1 VDNLEEANRQW
12 LLLIFPL
19 FEKKFI
25 KKILEFSVKLQWVD
39 FTAFHIFLNSQT
51 VFSETIVYRL

>member
-1 VDNLEEANRQW
+1 VDNLEEANGQW

-19 FEKKFI
+19 FEKKFL

-39 FTAFHIFLNSQT
+39 FTAFHIF
-51 VFSETIVYRL
+51 